1 MGKQEDKKLLQWMWE
16 TLFDGG
22 LGGEGCK
29 DSEGNFMCEGPL
41 TVECFWVNIW
51 CMLDWI
57 SSQKCKDKRLLQA
70 VDQQWEVQKMRC
82 GLSI

>member
-1 MGKQEDKKLLQWMWE
+1 MKKKWENKRIKKFYSECGE

-29 DSEGNFMCEGPL
+29 DSKGNFMYDGPL

-57 SSQKCKDKRLLQA
+57 WSQKCRDTRLLQA
-70 VDQQWEVQKMRC
+70 VGQQ
-82 GLSI
+82 